1 MTFADARPD
10 FAQWSSSF
18 RMEVSV
24 SAGMGHIQ
32 TFIHPQV
39 IITDHE
45 SREDAFFTK
54 AVRTKALGIG
64 KSVIELPLAAA
75 ENLMWITRLDSG
87 SLAGEGKQK
96 YVYTSQLLTGRT
108 SLAYDLRRPAHSC
121 STKVFGHS
129 YKTAKEYRERR
140 LFWSS
145 TTTSDNRIAS

>member
-1 MTFADARPD
+1 
-10 FAQWSSSF
+10 
-18 RMEVSV
+18 MEVSV

-32 TFIHPQV
+32 TFVHPQV

-54 AVRTKALGIG
+54 AVRTKAVGIG

-87 SLAGEGKQK
+87 SLAGEGNFQK
-96 YVYTSQLLTGRT
+96 SVYASQLLTGRT
-108 SLAYDLRRPAHSC
+108 SLAYNLRRPTDSC
-121 STKVFGHS
+121 SAEVFGHS
-129 YKTAKEYRERR
+129 YTTTKEYRERG

-145 TTTSDNRIAS
+145 KTTSYNRAPC